1 MGVSMTLVSIYLI
14 NQREQITQKF
24 KSLVQ
29 QPAAMENQVLAEQ
42 SSSVDS

>member
-14 NQREQITQKF
+14 NQREQITQKL

-29 QPAAMENQVLAEQ
+29 QPAAMQNQVLAEQ
-42 SSSVDS
+42 SSRVDS